1 MPGQTFITSLKTT
14 DVGQLTGIKLRSTT
28 SKPYYCIKVKVEVGP
43 RMWVFDCDGELQC
56 PDKCAHNMQLSGQA
70 EYKIEVFNSDQEC
83 KIPVFVQLVG
93 SQDMSVKKILTEK
106 GFQAG
111 KVSEIIY
118 KIKDIG

>member
-1 MPGQTFITSLKTT
+1 VPGQTFITSLKTT

-56 PDKCAHNMQLSGQA
+56 PDKCAHNMQLSGNYFGNLGQA

-93 SQDMSVKKILTEK
+93 SQDMSVKKVNINQH
-106 GFQAG
+106 FRF
-111 KVSEIIY
+111 
-118 KIKDIG
+118 